1 MDTNKIK
8 QIIELFENSKISSMD
23 LEIDDIKI
31 KLEKQLSSESLP
43 TIMVPQTLPTIQ
55 EEVVKPEVQKQ
66 IGDNVLS
73 PLVGTF
79 YVSNTKAGKPYVE
92 VGRQVQKGDVICI
105 IEAMKVMNEIK
116 VHRSGTI
123 TEIKV
128 NDGDMVQFDQVLMI
142 IGD

>member
-31 KLEKQLSSESLP
+31 KLEKQLSSESIP
-43 TIMVPQTLPTIQ
+43 TIMVPQTLPKIQ

-92 VGRQVQKGDVICI
+92 VGRQVQEGDVICI